1 MQTLQDD
8 THLKAFSPTEFDYIL
23 VDEVHHAGASSY
35 QKIMQYFKP
44 KFYLGMTATPERNDD
59 FSIFELF
66 DYHIAYEIRLQQAME
81 DDLLCPFHYFGI
93 SDLSVVDEE
102 ELSRKK
108 LSDEKFGNL
117 TSDYGKNKG

>member
-1 MQTLQDD
+1 
-8 THLKAFSPTEFDYIL
+8 
-23 VDEVHHAGASSY
+23 
-35 QKIMQYFKP
+35 
-44 KFYLGMTATPERNDD
+44 MTATPDKRDDSLEGRNAY
-59 FSIFELF
+59 ELF
-66 DYHIAYEIRLQQAME
+66 DHNIAHEIRLQQAME
-81 DDLLCPFHYFGI
+81 DYLLCPFHYFGI